1 MDHEED
7 AFDRMMRPFNPD
19 IEEGD
24 ERNAGAEDHEES
36 EEEGLIPK
44 LKKVV
49 TKPTP
54 EEVERHM
61 VTHIPF
67 REWCPHCV
75 AGKSKIDPRLKR
87 SRDERAIPKISLDYM
102 YMTTGKQEEQMGM
115 PILVGR
121 EEKSGWYMAAVVP
134 SKGRCCL
141 LYTSPS
147 PRD

>member
-1 MDHEED
+1 MRDEED

-19 IEEGD
+19 IEEGGEGD
-24 ERNAGAEDHEES
+24 RTTENREEA
-36 EEEGLIPK
+36 EEEGLVPK
-44 LKKVV
+44 IKKVAV
-49 TKPTP
+49 KPTQ

-75 AGKSKIDPRLKR
+75 AGKSKIDPHLKKDKDQR
-87 SRDERAIPKISLDYM
+87 VIPKISLDYM
-102 YMTTGKQEEQMGM
+102 YMTAGKQEEQMGM

-134 SKGRCCL
+134 
-141 LYTSPS
+141 
-147 PRD
+147 